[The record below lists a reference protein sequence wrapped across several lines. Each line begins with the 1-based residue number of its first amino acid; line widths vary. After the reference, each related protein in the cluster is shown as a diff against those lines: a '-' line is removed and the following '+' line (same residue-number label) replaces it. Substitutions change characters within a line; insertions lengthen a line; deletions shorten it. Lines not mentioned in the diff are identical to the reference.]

1 MKSQTQNIK
10 GDPKGT
16 QIPKKVP
23 KGTHWGTVHY
33 YIVIVSAFPSSA
45 SVFKYMFVMGSR
57 TNFLAD
63 GLLTF
68 AWMRIIVIEK

>member
-1 MKSQTQNIK
+1 M
-10 GDPKGT
+10 GT

-23 KGTHWGTVHY
+23 KGTHY

>member
-1 MKSQTQNIK
+1 M
-10 GDPKGT
+10 
-16 QIPKKVP
+16 VP
-23 KGTHWGTVHY
+23 KGTHY